1 MNGLAPWTALTR
13 RPSVQCESAFGD
25 ALFEQKVAIGRT
37 RPSLLINLRVTIST
51 RKRDGKFPDDLRAGD
66 QRLNPACGDHA
77 CPSVSAQFEPTDRAG
92 GTIGYCDAFDP
103 VGLGTDE
110 FAGAV
115 PSDGAPGN
123 GTGSRMVRSFDRR
136 LLVHPVTS
144 KSEAAAAAR
153 RNVVFIGHLLR
164 E

>member
-1 MNGLAPWTALTR
+1 MLIAYVRGPGKALG
-13 RPSVQCESAFGD
+13 EAMFK
-25 ALFEQKVAIGRT
+25 QKVAIGRT
-37 RPSLLINLRVTIST
+37 RPSLRINLRVAVST
-51 RKRDGKFPDDLRAGD
+51 RKRDGKVPDDLRPGD
-66 QRLNPACGDHA
+66 QHLNPACGDHA
-77 CPSVSAQFEPTDRAG
+77 CPLVSAQFEPTDRVG
-92 GTIGYCDAFDP
+92 GTIGYWDAFDP

-115 PSDGAPGN
+115 PSVGAPGN
-123 GTGSRMVRSFDRR
+123 CTGSRMVRSFDRR